1 MTIVGKADPQTGAA
15 REGVTEGAPA
25 APGARSGAPL
35 PTLPEVP
42 TGADLAP
49 LRLAPGWPVACFAI
63 AFLLYLALLPH
74 FLLYSSPPTGDQPY
88 YLMDIASLVQDGDLN
103 VKNNYDQHD
112 DEKFYSLAPHPPGFV
127 GMSAPHP
134 VPRQLADTPARPS
147 TEEYGAHLP
156 GLAVLLAPA
165 WLAGSFV
172 DLWWP
177 ATICVLCAMGALLAA
192 NALLLAYEV
201 TGRRGIALAVWAAV
215 AFSNPIMTYSYLVFT
230 ELPTGLLLIYALR
243 RLARGWAANGPLR
256 LVLIGAC
263 IGYIPWLAWR
273 CVLIAVPLGL
283 YAALQWWRYRQLPPA
298 AGAPPGAHPLRRG
311 ILAAGWLAAPIGLS
325 IGLLVAFNLFRF
337 GTLLQT
343 GASQARGQTEV
354 FYWPWAGRDDLVHF
368 LDNGFGLLF
377 DVQWGL
383 LIYAPIY
390 LLAVIGGIAMWRSA
404 RPADRRLLLVLLAC
418 ATPYWF
424 VITAYLGWN
433 GVWCPPARYQ
443 ATFVALAAAP
453 LALALWAGRG
463 WFFRPLFA
471 LLAAWGWVAMAIM
484 MRDPI
489 GMWPFGDGRTFTGAV
504 FDWFAR
510 APQAPLH
517 FDLRPIL
524 PSFLTPDEVR
534 HPATTGGLI
543 AVAFLV
549 VLAGTLLLA
558 RPSARRLRPAPLLA
572 WTGAALLVG
581 LGWWVIN
588 ADYLKPKT
596 LLVEQHRWVLPHPLP
611 EAHGIAYLAG
621 KIFIASLG
629 PRSARGELQP
639 GAGELGALDL
649 ETGAYARVPLIGATG
664 VLTYALPGDVKAGS
678 AGSLYLLNN
687 GPGTQALYVL
697 QPDGHVIR
705 QMALDGKGRLALGL
719 AFGPQ
724 GDLYTSDMGAV
735 HPFPPDGGKAHATWG
750 GLTASFNN
758 VMGVA
763 VAPDGRIFAAESS
776 MKRVQVLDG
785 TGQFQQALDMRCGPE
800 QAVLQ
805 GDWIDVICD
814 AGLRSINWQTL
825 DVRVAQLGAGAT
837 PLQSPT
843 ALTYSPDGTLYILD
857 SAALVGYRV
866 QR

>member
-1 MTIVGKADPQTGAA
+1 MTAVGKRDQQADATRHIAPDGPSAQRPGAA
-15 REGVTEGAPA
+15 ATPRTA
-25 APGARSGAPL
+25 
-35 PTLPEVP
+35 LPEVP
-42 TGADLAP
+42 AGADLAP
-49 LRLAPGWPVACFAI
+49 LRLAPGWPVACFVV

-88 YLMDIASLVQDGDLN
+88 YLMDTASLTQDGDLN

-134 VPRQLADTPARPS
+134 IPRQLADTPARPPG
-147 TEEYGAHLP
+147 EEYGAHLP

-165 WLAGSFV
+165 WLAGSFA

-177 ATICVLCAMGALLAA
+177 ATLVLMGALGALLAA
-192 NALLLAYEV
+192 NALLLAYEI
-201 TGRRGIALAVWAAV
+201 TGRRGIALAVWVAV
-215 AFSNPIMTYSYLVFT
+215 AFSNPLMTYSYLIFT

-256 LVLIGAC
+256 LLLIGLC

-283 YAALQWWRYRQLPPA
+283 YAAVQWWRCWRPA
-298 AGAPPGAHPLRRG
+298 GGELSHGARPLGRG
-311 ILAAGWLAAPIGLS
+311 ILAAGWLAAPLVLS

-337 GTLLQT
+337 GTLLQSA
-343 GASQARGQTEV
+343 GSQARGQTEV
-354 FYWPWAGRDDLVHF
+354 FYWPWAGRDDLTHF
-368 LDNGFGLLF
+368 LGNGFGLLF
-377 DVQWGL
+377 DAQWGL
-383 LIYAPIY
+383 LIYAPVY
-390 LLAVIGGIAMWRSA
+390 LLALVGGIALWRSA

-418 ATPYWF
+418 AAPYWF

-453 LALALWAGRG
+453 LAMALWAGRA
-463 WFFRPLFA
+463 WLFRPLFA
-471 LLAAWGWVAMAIM
+471 AFAAWGWAAMAIM
-484 MRDPI
+484 MLDPI
-489 GMWPFGDGRTFTGAV
+489 RMWPFGDGRVFYGGV
-504 FDWFAR
+504 FDWLAR

-517 FDLRPIL
+517 LDLIHLL
-524 PSFLTPDEVR
+524 PSFLAPDEVR

-543 AVAFLV
+543 AAAFLV
-549 VLAGTLLLA
+549 VLGGALLLV
-558 RPSARRLRPAPLLA
+558 RPRPVRLRPAPLLA
-572 WTGAALLVG
+572 WTGAAILVG

-596 LLVEQHRWVLPHPLP
+596 LLVAQHRWVLPHPLP
-611 EAHGIAYLAG
+611 EAHGIAYLDG
-621 KIFIASLG
+621 KIYIASLG
-629 PRSARGELQP
+629 PRSAQGELQS

-649 ETGAYARVPLIGATG
+649 QTDAYTRVPLIGATG
-664 VLTYALPGDVKAGS
+664 VLTYAYPGDVKPGPDH
-678 AGSLYLLNN
+678 SLYLLNN
-687 GPGTQALYVL
+687 GPGTEALYVL

-719 AFGPQ
+719 AFGPH
-724 GDLYTSDMGAV
+724 GDLYASDMGSI
-735 HPFPPDGGKAHATWG
+735 HPFSPDGGTARATWG
-750 GLTASFNN
+750 GLTKSFIN
-758 VMGVA
+758 VMGIA
-763 VAPDGRIFAAESS
+763 VAPNGRIFGAESS
-776 MKRVQVLDG
+776 MKRVQVLDSA
-785 TGQFQQALDMRCGPE
+785 GQFQQALDMRCGPV

-825 DVRVAQLGAGAT
+825 DVRVAQLGAGDA
-837 PLQSPT
+837 PWQAPT
-843 ALTYSPDGTLYILD
+843 ALTYGPDGTLYILD